1 MLLSFFGFQEMEER
15 RRILGK
21 SPDIPIP
28 VPRPL
33 PFGSPSNAFHM
44 PSSGSVFNIVI
55 SPETKMVNLNV
66 PSIMEVGAGFS
77 PPHNKFSRSAPST
90 TIQQIPTL
98 DQVLAREITDG
109 CNVRRLRRWFYFD
122 SILFYEHLQGN
133 VFFLINWCVLVSEP
147 FQIDFLHNDQEWRR
161 LNTLLRWNKRSKI
174 CR

>member
-1 MLLSFFGFQEMEER
+1 MEER

-109 CNVRRLRRWFYFD
+109 CNVRRLRRTISNRLSAQRSRMKKAQYIIEMEQKIKD
-122 SILFYEHLQGN
+122 LQ
-133 VFFLINWCVLVSEP
+133 FKL
-147 FQIDFLHNDQEWRR
+147 
-161 LNTLLRWNKRSKI
+161 KRTSVKFKGLENFI
-174 CR
+174 SSN